1 MGTKEA
7 SYRTVVKTGR
17 THTTRFWV
25 GWGSQLT
32 GVETSFPKW
41 VIRGQ
46 RMPFTGEVVYSYAAI
61 VDAVDRESAWQ
72 KVVEA
77 FADAD
82 ESFVKQKPNDY
93 WPPADRF
100 PKAS

>member
-1 MGTKEA
+1 MGTKEI
-7 SYRTVVKTGR
+7 SHRSVVKTGR
-17 THTTRFWV
+17 THVTRFWV

-32 GVETSFPKW
+32 GVDTVFPKW
-41 VIRGQ
+41 VIRAQ
-46 RMPFTGEVVYSYAAI
+46 RMPHSGELVYSYAAI
-61 VDAVDRESAWQ
+61 VDAIDRESAWQ

-77 FADAD
+77 FGDAD
-82 ESFVKQKPNDY
+82 ESFVKQKPDNY